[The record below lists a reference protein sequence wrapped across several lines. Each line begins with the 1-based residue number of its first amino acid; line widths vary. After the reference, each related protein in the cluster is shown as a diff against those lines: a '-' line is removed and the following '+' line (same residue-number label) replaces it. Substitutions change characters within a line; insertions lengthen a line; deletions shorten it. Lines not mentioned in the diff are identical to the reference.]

1 MIGSGNIMNIMN
13 SVSDSYRGHLETSQY
28 LAEAKKSA
36 LEEYQ
41 KLQLSDIISPEYK
54 GKHINELTLE
64 QQNKAAAFYVG
75 VLVLDEYRKRESY
88 ELHHDYELTKLIVQ
102 MFVEYPFLKSLYDV
116 AMRKYAKEQY
126 TALKTSALF
135 KDENKGKQ
143 LKDFTQAEQT
153 NMSKWYKEVET
164 LREYMF
170 AIRQLKSNNH
180 YVNIE
185 ESDKLISDITQLF
198 HDYPFIEKIGEPSPG
213 DDGVGENELR
223 GGLKKSSKTRKQ
235 KRKRNSRHT
244 SRKHRMS
251 SSRGIKKRRHSRN
264 SRKG

>member
-54 GKHINELTLE
+54 GKYINELTLE

-116 AMRKYAKEQY
+116 L
-126 TALKTSALF
+126 TF
-135 KDENKGKQ
+135 
-143 LKDFTQAEQT
+143 F
-153 NMSKWYKEVET
+153 
-164 LREYMF
+164 
-170 AIRQLKSNNH
+170 
-180 YVNIE
+180 
-185 ESDKLISDITQLF
+185 
-198 HDYPFIEKIGEPSPG
+198 
-213 DDGVGENELR
+213 EL
-223 GGLKKSSKTRKQ
+223 
-235 KRKRNSRHT
+235 NVFF
-244 SRKHRMS
+244 
-251 SSRGIKKRRHSRN
+251 
-264 SRKG
+264 